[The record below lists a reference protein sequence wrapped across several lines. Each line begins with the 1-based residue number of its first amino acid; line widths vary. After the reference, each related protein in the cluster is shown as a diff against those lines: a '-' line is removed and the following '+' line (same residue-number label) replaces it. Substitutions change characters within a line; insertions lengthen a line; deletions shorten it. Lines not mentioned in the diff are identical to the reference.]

1 VLDKMIEIVQ
11 VMCKDVCQCVK

>member
-1 VLDKMIEIVQ
+1 MIEIVQ